1 MVHQTPSSVAIIYK
15 ICKGTLKVKLWV
27 PWWIENEIVLMFR
40 YIFFNPGSLAP
51 AIHYDVLSGLWLV
64 ESDHVTWILVSD
76 WLRYGWYDVVCQCVL
91 LVMMRWSGIDGIV
104 LLDWKRNSHVVNLF
118 YSWFIGTSYP
128 LLGIHMMWC
137 VMLVMMRWSG
147 IDGIVLLMGHWAASQ
162 QPQHTEPLGPNNIKW
177 STNIRRGCYHSENLA
192 SASLCLREISLST

>member
-104 LLDWKRNSHVVNLF
+104 LL
-118 YSWFIGTSYP
+118 
-128 LLGIHMMWC
+128 
-137 VMLVMMRWSG
+137 
-147 IDGIVLLMGHWAASQ
+147 MGHWAASQ